1 MLAGSLTMHIFLTT
15 RLLRERPENRLL
27 TSLLNLN
34 GMMDLISQILQ
45 NIALIRTLEKEF
57 MRRASVGNGF

>member
-1 MLAGSLTMHIFLTT
+1 MHIFSTT

-34 GMMDLISQILQ
+34 GMMDLISRILQ
-45 NIALIRTLEKEF
+45 NIALRRTLKKDF
-57 MRRASVGNGF
+57 MRRESLGNGF

>member
-1 MLAGSLTMHIFLTT
+1 MHIFSTT
-15 RLLRERPENRLL
+15 RLLRERPESRLL

>member
-1 MLAGSLTMHIFLTT
+1 MHIFSTT

-34 GMMDLISQILQ
+34 GMMDLISHILQ
-45 NIALIRTLEKEF
+45 NIALRRTLKKEL
-57 MRRASVGNGF
+57 MRRESLGNGF

>member
-1 MLAGSLTMHIFLTT
+1 MHIFSTT

-34 GMMDLISQILQ
+34 GMMDLISHILQ
-45 NIALIRTLEKEF
+45 NIALRRTLKKEF
-57 MRRASVGNGF
+57 MRRESLGNGF